1 MSLIE
6 LKAKLDTAQEK
17 KKKES
22 VNWEDKTK
30 EIIQK

>member
-17 KKKES
+17 KES